1 MKACTCLAAVA
12 AVSLLASA
20 EAFVPAPTTAAQTRS
35 VQQQQLQQLAAATAA
50 AAGPAGSAAAAPASL
65 RIVPNLPAADAPQR
79 SRVPP
84 GVHTLQLRDQSSYA
98 NAMHVDELNLH
109 IEPIV
114 AMACEEFKDFFARCI
129 ERNAAGISYQFDMRQ
144 WSTSIGKW
152 WSRALEADE
161 AARLEF
167 ARLYARMLG
176 ARRAARSSFGV
187 AAEGSFE
194 AEEDWEHIYFE
205 CAAAATDVAVLEE
218 LASGSRPLTVPV
230 RSSSSNSGGSGVVQT
245 FDDCGFHGRWQH
257 LYDDEGHQFVD
268 YEPL

>member
-1 MKACTCLAAVA
+1 MKACTCFAAA
-12 AVSLLASA
+12 AISLLASA
-20 EAFVPAPTTAAQTRS
+20 DAFVPATTATAQTRS
-35 VQQQQLQQLAAATAA
+35 VQQQQMQQLAAAAA
-50 AAGPAGSAAAAPASL
+50 AAGQANSAAAAPASL
-65 RIVPNLPAADAPQR
+65 RIVPNLPPAAAPQR

-98 NAMHVDELNLH
+98 NAMHVDKLNLH

-176 ARRAARSSFGV
+176 ARRAARSTFGV

-218 LASGSRPLTVPV
+218 LASGSRPLTVPI
-230 RSSSSNSGGSGVVQT
+230 SGGSGVVQT
-245 FDDCGFHGRWQH
+245 FDDCGFNGRWQH
-257 LYDDEGHQFVD
+257 LYDDDGHQFVD